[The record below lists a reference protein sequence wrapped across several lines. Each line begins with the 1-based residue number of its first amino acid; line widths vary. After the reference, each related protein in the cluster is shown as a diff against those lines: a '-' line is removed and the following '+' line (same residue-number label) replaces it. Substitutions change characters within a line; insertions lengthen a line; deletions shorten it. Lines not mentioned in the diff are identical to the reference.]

1 LGSLGRHPVD
11 CSTTQA
17 SRNLDEMAEF
27 HVVALRTAIARL
39 RVLGTQPLL
48 VTVVGVY
55 ALQCFVAGAL
65 TVFRWCSH

>member
-1 LGSLGRHPVD
+1 
-11 CSTTQA
+11 
-17 SRNLDEMAEF
+17 MAEF